1 MSENGW
7 VLPDVCF
14 IADVARAL
22 RTSRRS
28 IERRLAVN
36 TFPIRPLP
44 SIDSRRRWSGADVR
58 KFLANEPTGRLRR
71 VG

>member
-1 MSENGW
+1 MEI
-7 VLPDVCF
+7 PDVCF
-14 IADVARAL
+14 IDDLAKAL

-44 SIDSRRRWSGADVR
+44 SIDSRRRWSGDDVR
-58 KFLANEPTGRLRR
+58 RFLANEPAGRLRR